1 MKKAIVFGGIVLGGL
16 VGVLLVTNPSQEEY
30 EEYGAEQII
39 TYLRENVCNQ
49 LPSGLEGLL
58 QNQACKTL
66 VDIGSPQ
73 LPRIIEQNTKRYNYL
88 LFSIYKTDLYLYKFE
103 TVGIVQNFYTYQME
117 KMETKQKN

>member
-1 MKKAIVFGGIVLGGL
+1 MKKAIAFGGIVLGGL

-30 EEYGAEQII
+30 EEYGAEQIT

-49 LPSGLEGLL
+49 LPGGLEGLL
-58 QNQACKTL
+58 QNQGCKTL